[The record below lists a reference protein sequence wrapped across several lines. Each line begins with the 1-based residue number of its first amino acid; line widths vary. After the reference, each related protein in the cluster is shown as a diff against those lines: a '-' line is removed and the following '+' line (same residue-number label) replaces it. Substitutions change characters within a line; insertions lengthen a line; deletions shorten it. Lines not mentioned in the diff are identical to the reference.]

1 MVLSVSVIYCY
12 VTSKPKTQCFKTTAF
27 IIFQVLWI
35 KTGLGGSSG
44 SLALTSL
51 QLSQALTGKGPL
63 QAPSQ
68 SGCKVQFLAGCW
80 TKALFSHSCWP
91 KTTPSSLLCEP
102 FHRIA
107 HHKIAD
113 FIKVRG
119 KRVPA
124 RESLLVRLKSS
135 LAT

>member
-91 KTTPSSLLCEP
+91 KTTPSSLLLCDP
-102 FHRIA
+102 VMVYYSKPQRSPQRQMALQHA
-107 HHKIAD
+107 LD
-113 FIKVRG
+113 QIKHVCDTG
-119 KRVPA
+119 
-124 RESLLVRLKSS
+124 
-135 LAT
+135 